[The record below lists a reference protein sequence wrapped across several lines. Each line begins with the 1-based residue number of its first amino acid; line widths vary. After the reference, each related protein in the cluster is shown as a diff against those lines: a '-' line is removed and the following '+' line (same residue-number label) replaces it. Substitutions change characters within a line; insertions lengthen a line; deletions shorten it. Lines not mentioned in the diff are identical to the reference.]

1 MEDTDKMKMKL
12 IRLLIAIS
20 VMLFVNVESPSV
32 TAADFSNEANEV
44 VENTPLNQAKETD
57 ETTEEV
63 PADKIVVSDKLMIEP
78 KKVHAGEQVSF
89 KLALPEE
96 NDYETIILSY
106 LSSETKTEVDVTLTY
121 DSEKK
126 LYEGILKT
134 GNDTNVGI
142 WQFTKA
148 VGIDKNKGVNVLE
161 TTPLTSEIEELKQ
174 GDFEVIPHP
183 TSVLDLPSIKVE
195 PKPVKIGETLQ
206 FSMKSIKNVALT
218 NVTVVY
224 RSSIENN
231 EKTDQRLTLSLTYN
245 EETKEYEEKF
255 AAIAPDLI
263 GDWVIEYISAS
274 DANGNPYK
282 LFNQFVIEWDKE
294 KVQKQ
299 INELNAQLIKEQSVE
314 ELEVTA
320 IQEKN
325 AVLKETI
332 KKLEATI
339 AAKEKLL
346 QENLSIGN
354 FTIEENLVE
363 EEIDPIIDEEIPL
376 KNEESLAETESTNSL
391 TNPNPAVNKEEAV
404 TDLADKQKN
413 EAGSSSTA
421 SESKSA
427 NEESNQ
433 LVNKTSIGDEPVI
446 DEKTDVMKLSKG
458 SLLIVL
464 AAFIIINGFIFK
476 F

>member
-1 MEDTDKMKMKL
+1 M
-12 IRLLIAIS
+12 
-20 VMLFVNVESPSV
+20 
-32 TAADFSNEANEV
+32 
-44 VENTPLNQAKETD
+44 
-57 ETTEEV
+57 
-63 PADKIVVSDKLMIEP
+63 
-78 KKVHAGEQVSF
+78 
-89 KLALPEE
+89 
-96 NDYETIILSY
+96 
-106 LSSETKTEVDVTLTY
+106 
-121 DSEKK
+121 
-126 LYEGILKT
+126 
-134 GNDTNVGI
+134 
-142 WQFTKA
+142 
-148 VGIDKNKGVNVLE
+148 GIDKNKGVNVLE

-363 EEIDPIIDEEIPL
+363 EEIDPIIDEEIPAE
-376 KNEESLAETESTNSL
+376 NEESLAETESTNSL

>member
-32 TAADFSNEANEV
+32 TAAYFSNEANEV
-44 VENTPLNQAKETD
+44 VESTPLNQVKETD

-63 PADKIVVSDKLMIEP
+63 PADKIIVSDKLMIEP

-96 NDYETIILSY
+96 NDFETIILSY

-134 GNDTNVGI
+134 GNDTDVGI

-195 PKPVKIGETLQ
+195 PKTVKIGETLQ

-245 EETKEYEEKF
+245 EETTVYEEKF

-274 DANGNPYK
+274 DANGNSYK

-332 KKLEATI
+332 KQLEATI

-363 EEIDPIIDEEIPL
+363 EEIDPIIDEEIPAE
-376 KNEESLAETESTNSL
+376 NEESLTETESTTSL
-391 TNPNPAVNKEEAV
+391 TKPNPAVNKEEAV

-433 LVNKTSIGDEPVI
+433 LVNKTSIDDEPVI
-446 DEKTDVMKLSKG
+446 DGKTDVMKLSKG

>member
-1 MEDTDKMKMKL
+1 
-12 IRLLIAIS
+12 
-20 VMLFVNVESPSV
+20 
-32 TAADFSNEANEV
+32 
-44 VENTPLNQAKETD
+44 
-57 ETTEEV
+57 
-63 PADKIVVSDKLMIEP
+63 
-78 KKVHAGEQVSF
+78 
-89 KLALPEE
+89 
-96 NDYETIILSY
+96 
-106 LSSETKTEVDVTLTY
+106 
-121 DSEKK
+121 
-126 LYEGILKT
+126 
-134 GNDTNVGI
+134 
-142 WQFTKA
+142 
-148 VGIDKNKGVNVLE
+148 
-161 TTPLTSEIEELKQ
+161 
-174 GDFEVIPHP
+174 
-183 TSVLDLPSIKVE
+183 
-195 PKPVKIGETLQ
+195 
-206 FSMKSIKNVALT
+206 MKSIKNVALT